1 MSASF
6 GQDIATLF
14 KYASNKQTASI
25 LDATAR
31 INVWHGAI
39 RSGKTFASLLA
50 FLIAIVTAPSSG
62 LIVIAGRTLDTVGR
76 NVLEPLT
83 GDGVIGRMIGRHI
96 RWTAGATTCVI
107 LGRTVHLV
115 GANDRQ
121 AEGKIRGSTVCLA
134 YVDEA
139 TLLPAEFFKQ
149 MLGRMSVKGAR
160 MFATTNPDNPAHW
173 LRKEYLLRQGELN
186 LRQWQFH
193 LDDNFTLDP
202 DYVRDLKSEYT
213 GLWYKR
219 FILGNWVQSEGA
231 VYDMWDEDTMIVDV
245 LPMITK
251 WFAVGI
257 DYGTTNPFAALT
269 LGLGADKR
277 LYLAREWRW
286 DSKLKKRQL
295 TDVEYSKQVRQFLAD
310 HPVPGSKLKGVRP
323 DWWVLD
329 PSAASFRIQLYEDGI
344 TARLANN
351 EVKSGIN
358 TFGSLLT
365 TDRLKVHRSCSGLVE
380 EIPGYS
386 WDTTASGKGK
396 DEPIKDNDHSLDAGR
411 YAVFTTRPIWNGLL
425 RPPVLPD
432 HLETAA

>member
-1 MSASF
+1 MNELLKLTQMMSP
-6 GQDIATLF
+6 
-14 KYASNKQTASI
+14 KQMVSI
-25 LDATAR
+25 LDAEAR

-39 RSGKTFASLLA
+39 RSGKTFASIVG
-50 FLIAIVTAPSSG
+50 FLMAVATAPNVG
-62 LIVIAGRTLDTVGR
+62 LIVIAGRTLDTIGR
-76 NVLEPLT
+76 NIMEPLT
-83 GDGVIGRMIGRHI
+83 DDGVIGRLISKHVK
-96 RWTAGATTCVI
+96 WTAGATTCVI
-107 LGRTVHLV
+107 LGRTVHLI

-134 YVDEA
+134 YIDEA
-139 TLLPAEFFKQ
+139 TLLPYDFFRQ

-173 LRKEYLLRQGELN
+173 LRKEYIKRQGELN
-186 LRQWQFH
+186 LRHWQFGLIDNPS
-193 LDDNFTLDP
+193 LDV
-202 DYVRDLKSEYT
+202 DYVRDLKAEYT

-231 VYDMWDEDTMIVDV
+231 VYEMWDEDHMVVDV
-245 LPMITK
+245 LPVMTK
-251 WFAVGI
+251 WLAVGI

-295 TDVEYSKQVRQFLAD
+295 TDVEYSKQVRQFLAE
-310 HPVPGSKLKGVRP
+310 HPVPGSTLKGVRP

-329 PSAASFRIQLYEDGI
+329 PSAASFRVQLYEDGV

-365 TDRLKVHRSCSGLVE
+365 TDRLKVHRSCQGFID

-386 WDTTASGKGK
+386 WDEKASGKGN
-396 DEPIKDNDHSLDAGR
+396 DEPIKQDDHSLDGGR
-411 YAVFTTRPIWNGLL
+411 YAVFTTRPIWNGML
-425 RPPVLPD
+425 RPPVIPED
-432 HLETAA
+432 LEQAA